1 MFSMAKTFDE
11 REQSPIFDDPTD
23 VISTVLGHAPS
34 PELMERLQGRRG
46 RRSKTEQPSQTKR
59 EQALQRAL

>member
-1 MFSMAKTFDE
+1 
-11 REQSPIFDDPTD
+11 
-23 VISTVLGHAPS
+23 VITAVLGHAPS

-46 RRSKTEQPSQTKR
+46 RRSKTEQPSQSKR